1 MVDKQT
7 ANVES
12 GFSFALMAGFTP
24 DSAQQEILATTEG
37 VLSVEWQAKHLIVR
51 YSIMQTGLPQ
61 LQQQL
66 QQLGIPLK
74 QSRWQGIKAGLKC
87 FTDDNLRAH
96 AVHEH
101 QCCGKPP
108 KGM

>member
-1 MVDKQT
+1 MVDKTT

-12 GFSFALMAGFTP
+12 AFSFALMADFSP
-24 DSAQQEILATTEG
+24 DSAQQEGLATTEG
-37 VLSVEWQAKHLIVR
+37 VLSVEWQAKHLTLR
-51 YSIMQTGLPQ
+51 YNIMQTGLPQ

-66 QQLGIPLK
+66 QQLGTPLK
-74 QSRWQGIKAGLKC
+74 QSRWQNIKAGLKG
-87 FTDDNLRAH
+87 FTDENLRAH